1 MSTINC
7 PACNDKV
14 STAASMC
21 PHCGHPISVGRTGF
35 EGLKNLIGCAAQIA
49 VVGFVIILIV
59 SLFTSCS
66 NEDSHDRD
74 RDGNRT
80 TLSYS
85 EEEWDTNLDL
95 AGKNCTQSDPEVRK
109 QCLISYLGC
118 SAITGDVTC
127 DD

>member
-66 NEDSHDRD
+66 NESSHDRD

-80 TLSYS
+80 SLSYS
-85 EEEWDTNLDL
+85 DDEWGTNLEL
-95 AGKNCTQSDPEVRK
+95 AGKNCTQSNPEAKK
-109 QCLISYLGC
+109 QCLIGYLGC
-118 SAITGDVTC
+118 SAVTGDITC